1 MRNFLL
7 AIVYLL
13 VVVPAGFVAR
23 LVRDPLDRAAR
34 PERDSYWHYTPAGHA
49 ATIGSVTR

>member
-7 AIVYLL
+7 AVVYLL

-23 LVRDPLDRAAR
+23 LVRDPLDRAVR
-34 PERDSYWHYTPAGHA
+34 PEQDSYWHYTPVGRA
-49 ATIGSVTR
+49 AVTGSVTR